1 MLKAYLHN
9 KVSRRLVRLE
19 DVVTSAVFGAL
30 EASGQEGLD
39 LAKRF
44 LALARSQREA
54 NPGRELHAKKITY
67 EFWPWLT
74 SPLASAEP
82 DVLIT
87 LENEDSRSLIAIEAK
102 LDSGKS
108 SFASDDER
116 IGDQLAREWIALV
129 ETATRRGISHCSLI
143 YLTADFAP
151 PADIDESLAELTKK
165 HLEIARTAE
174 ILWLSWRDLPALI
187 TPNHGIGLRDLRAFL
202 LEEHLGYFSGFQLPN
217 HLPEP
222 WVFADERSAIWKWP
236 SLIPTTKPFRF
247 ACAPLFSWPPP
258 VVPSRVWRF
267 QP

>member
-39 LAKRF
+39 IARGF
-44 LALARSQREA
+44 LALARTQRTPDP
-54 NPGRELHAKKITY
+54 NCELHATTIIY

-87 LENEDSRSLIAIEAK
+87 LQDGDSRSLIAIEAK

-108 SFASDDER
+108 SFASDDEK
-116 IGDQLAREWIALV
+116 IGDQLAREWIALL
-129 ETATRRGISHCSLI
+129 ETAKRRGIPNCTLI

-165 HLEIARTAE
+165 HPEIGRTAE

-187 TPNHGIGLRDLRAFL
+187 TPNHSIGLRDLRAFL
-202 LEEHLGYFSGFQLPN
+202 LEEHLGHFAGFQLPN
-217 HLPEP
+217 HLPEA
-222 WVFADERSAIWKWP
+222 WVFADECSAIWKWP
-236 SLIPTTKPFRF
+236 SLIPTPKPFRF
-247 ACAPLFSWPPP
+247 ACAPLSWPPP
-258 VVPSRVWRF
+258 VVPPRVWRF

>member
-1 MLKAYLHN
+1 MLKAYLRN

-39 LAKRF
+39 IARRF
-44 LALARSQREA
+44 LALARTQRTPDA
-54 NPGRELHAKKITY
+54 NSELHATKLTY

-87 LENEDSRSLIAIEAK
+87 LDDGDSRSLIAIEAK

-108 SFASDDER
+108 SFASDDEQ
-116 IGDQLAREWIALV
+116 IGDQLAREWIALL
-129 ETATRRGISHCSLI
+129 ETAKRRGIPRCTLI

-151 PADIDESLAELTKK
+151 PTDIDDSLAELMKK
-165 HLEIARTAE
+165 HPDIGRNAE

-187 TPNHGIGLRDLRAFL
+187 TPNHGIGLRDLRVFL
-202 LEEHLGYFSGFQLPN
+202 LEEHLGYFAGFQLPN

-222 WVFADERSAIWKWP
+222 WVFADERSATWKWP
-236 SLIPTTKPFRF
+236 ALVPIPKPFRF
-247 ACAPLFSWPPP
+247 ARAPLFWPTP
-258 VVPSRVWRF
+258 VVPPRVWRF